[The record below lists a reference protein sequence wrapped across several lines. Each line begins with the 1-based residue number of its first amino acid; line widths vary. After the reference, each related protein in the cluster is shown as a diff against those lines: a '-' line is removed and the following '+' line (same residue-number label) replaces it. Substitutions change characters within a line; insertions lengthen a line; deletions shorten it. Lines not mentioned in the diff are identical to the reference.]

1 MSALPCER
9 ASNKTDINC
18 MQCAHKRLNVDDEGR
33 NKDHNLL
40 CTETDETREY
50 DDESCT
56 FAQTC
61 EEVRAERHI
70 GKGQN

>member
-1 MSALPCER
+1 M
-9 ASNKTDINC
+9 IC
-18 MQCAHKRLNVDDEGR
+18 MQCAHKVYIEGFKLR
-33 NKDHNLL
+33 
-40 CTETDETREY
+40 CEETEEIREY

-70 GKGQN
+70 KSKGD